1 MRPKSQTR
9 TARVKARILLLVLGL
24 TFALQVAWN
33 YHTERRFGAA
43 FPTVYA
49 VLYLPRGTLLDLI
62 SLGFR
67 QALADV
73 IYLWS
78 IQFYGSYENPLRYQ
92 YIHKIYT
99 LIAELDPLY
108 RDPYR
113 LAGLICVF
121 EEHRLYDCALPI
133 LDLGL
138 KNNPDAWEIA
148 VDAGYYSWYQGRDYK
163 KAYEYF
169 DKASRIP
176 GAPPWTISWKARL
189 KGEVGRLED
198 ALALWRYVAETAP
211 DSFTG
216 RVAKSHIHDLQLW
229 IQAREIQQWVERF
242 VALRGYVPQD
252 LRALR
257 SIGYRGP
264 LTDPEGRPFRYNPQM
279 ARVEPHPDSLIFKT
293 HLLRQRPW

>member
-1 MRPKSQTR
+1 MRRKVSIGTGR
-9 TARVKARILLLVLGL
+9 LSVRALLAVLGL
-24 TFALQVAWN
+24 TFALQIAWN
-33 YHTERRFGAA
+33 YRTERHFGAA
-43 FPTVYA
+43 FPTIYS

-62 SLGFR
+62 SMGFR
-67 QALADV
+67 QTLADV

-78 IQFYGSYENPLRYQ
+78 IQFYGSYENPIRYQ

-113 LAGLICVF
+113 LAGLICVY
-121 EEHRLYDCALPI
+121 EERRLYDCALPI

-138 KNNPDAWEIA
+138 RNNPDAWEIA
-148 VDAGYYSWYQGRDYK
+148 VDAGYYSWYQARDYK

-189 KGEVGRLED
+189 KGEMGRLED

-216 RVAKSHIHDLQLW
+216 RVAQSHIHDLQLW
-229 IQAREIQQWVERF
+229 IQAQEIQRWVDRF
-242 VALRGYVPQD
+242 YQRYGFIPRDLTALRQ
-252 LRALR
+252 
-257 SIGYRGP
+257 IGYTGP
-264 LTDPEGRPFRYNPQM
+264 LTDPEGRPFRYNPAM
-279 ARVEPHPDSLIFKT
+279 ARVEPHPDSLIFQS
-293 HLLRQRPW
+293 HLFRQRVW